1 MAESL
6 MDDVV
11 PRPGHGADRSR
22 AVARAIERD
31 ISLGELGPGA
41 WLKQVDL
48 EERYGATRIEVRQA
62 LDRLAEKG
70 LVKHLAR
77 RGYRVEEFDAERLRQ
92 IMEVRAVLEVA
103 AAELVIHRHDE
114 TTLAA
119 MQEAAERCRVAILHG
134 TAEEHESANLD
145 FHRAMLAP
153 CPNRELVELLFDLRG
168 RAPVSVTRRRNTM
181 AVMQCATEHHFEMI
195 RLIRARDLPAL
206 RRLMREHNLSPDAP
220 GG

>member
-1 MAESL
+1 MGETTT
-6 MDDVV
+6 
-11 PRPGHGADRSR
+11 RPGKGAER
-22 AVARAIERD
+22 ARDLARAIEHD
-31 ISLGELGPGA
+31 IGMGSLGAGA

-77 RGYRVEEFDAERLRQ
+77 RGYRVEDFDAERLRQ

-103 AAELVIHRHDE
+103 AAELVIARHDE
-114 TTLAA
+114 ATFAA
-119 MQEAAERCRVAILHG
+119 MQEAAERCRKAMMDG
-134 TAEEHESANLD
+134 TAEEHEIGNRD

-153 CPNRELVELLFDLRG
+153 CPNRELVALLFDLRG
-168 RAPVSVTRRRNTM
+168 RAPVAVTRRRNTV
-181 AVMQCATEHHFEMI
+181 AVIQQATEHHFEMI

-206 RRLMREHNLSPDAP
+206 KALMRRHNLSPDAP